1 MPLQLRREEREHVVD
16 LPRRPAVRRFRHP
29 SQGTEPL
36 RHALPVDQFI
46 LHVLIADLV
55 QGVLDP
61 GEPVSDRTGPGTRA
75 AAETRQP
82 ILDLSAGVA

>member
-1 MPLQLRREEREHVVD
+1 MPPFGVTLTDQ
-16 LPRRPAVRRFRHP
+16 PR
-29 SQGTEPL
+29 QGAEAL
-36 RHALPVDQFI
+36 RHALPVDQLI
-46 LHVLIADLV
+46 LHILIADLV

-61 GEPVSDRTGPGTRA
+61 GEPVSDRTGPRTRA